1 MGRSMWYIWLW
12 SNYFASGRY
21 SILWMTSCFIFTF
34 TFFVQMCQL
43 SVIDKIHRA
52 GSWQLQLRWL
62 TLLEPKYYP
71 ILSTQYICTKYYF
84 KRGPVWSF
92 SKIQGMNMSWK
103 QSNKTDHFQ
112 TQHSY
117 ATMSLP
123 FRGRVQTTWTNE
135 GEGSC
140 SDDHTNELIT
150 AI

>member
-1 MGRSMWYIWLW
+1 MTQNDISCHFESLGGVKFFWGDNSTSPPCMWYIWLW

-21 SILWMTSCFIFTF
+21 SILSMTSCFIFTL

-84 KRGPVWSF
+84 KRGTVWS
-92 SKIQGMNMSWK
+92 SLKIQGMNMSWK
-103 QSNKTDHFQ
+103 QSNKTEHFQ
-112 TQHSY
+112 T
-117 ATMSLP
+117 
-123 FRGRVQTTWTNE
+123 F
-135 GEGSC
+135 
-140 SDDHTNELIT
+140 
-150 AI
+150 